1 MVRQRAAEPGDGG
14 QQPVLGGP
22 VEPVDE
28 HRQDRPYDG
37 HAAPSAT
44 LSLTVTMPILS
55 IAKSHSG
62 NFILGQANAT
72 YTVTVS
78 NSGATSTSGTVTVTE
93 NVPSGL
99 TLV

>member
-1 MVRQRAAEPGDGG
+1 
-14 QQPVLGGP
+14 
-22 VEPVDE
+22 
-28 HRQDRPYDG
+28 
-37 HAAPSAT
+37 
-44 LSLTVTMPILS
+44 MPILS